1 MSGNKA
7 IALATGGT
15 GGHVFP
21 AQALA
26 EELGAR
32 GYRLMLITDR
42 RGDIYGG
49 PLGALETHTIRAA
62 GVSGQGFGARLGAA
76 VQLGLGY
83 FQARRLLRELAP
95 AAVVGFGGYPSVP
108 TMMAASHLKLRTA
121 IHEQNAILGRANRL
135 LAPRVRRIALSFERT
150 AELREADQKR
160 SLWTGNPVRP
170 EIAAI
175 AAQPYPAIEVGQAIR
190 LLITGG
196 SQGAQILGE
205 TVPAAIGGLPEEIRK
220 RLRISQ
226 QVRAEQLEFVT
237 DAYRAAGIAADVRAF
252 FDDMPKR
259 LGEAHLL
266 IARAGAST
274 TAELTC
280 VGRPAILVPY
290 PYAVD
295 DHQTANAARLCD
307 DGGAWMIPQKD
318 LTPDALADRLMQLLA
333 KPEVLTAAGAAAAR
347 IGMPEATRNLAD
359 MVAGLVDDAEK
370 NQGGTGS

>member
-1 MSGNKA
+1 MSDPRA

-26 EELGAR
+26 EELGSR

-42 RGDIYGG
+42 RGDAYGG

-62 GVSGQGFGARLGAA
+62 GVSGIGISARIGAIFQLAA
-76 VQLGLGY
+76 GY
-83 FQARRLLRELAP
+83 FQARKLLRELKP

-108 TMMAASHLKLRTA
+108 TMLAASHLKLRTA

-135 LAPRVRRIALSFERT
+135 LAPRVNRIALSFERT
-150 AELREADQKR
+150 AELRDQDAKR
-160 SLWTGNPVRP
+160 SQWTGNPVRP

-175 AAQPYPAIEVGQAIR
+175 AGQSYPHIEDGQPIR
-190 LLITGG
+190 LLVTGG

-205 TVPAAIGGLPEEIRK
+205 CVPAAIRSLPEDMRQ
-220 RLRISQ
+220 RLRVAQ
-226 QVRAEQLEFVT
+226 QVRAEQLDAVT
-237 DAYRAAGIAADVRAF
+237 AAYREAGVSADVRAF
-252 FDDMPKR
+252 FEDMPKQ
-259 LGEAHLL
+259 LADAHLM

-274 TAELTC
+274 MAELTC

-307 DGGAWMIPQKD
+307 DAGAWMIPQKD
-318 LTPDALADRLMQLLA
+318 LTPDTLADRLLQLIA
-333 KPEVLTAAGAAAAR
+333 KPQVLETAATAAER
-347 IGMPEATRNLAD
+347 IGMPEATTQLAD
-359 MVAGLVDDAEK
+359 MIAKLVDE
-370 NQGGTGS
+370 GGRS